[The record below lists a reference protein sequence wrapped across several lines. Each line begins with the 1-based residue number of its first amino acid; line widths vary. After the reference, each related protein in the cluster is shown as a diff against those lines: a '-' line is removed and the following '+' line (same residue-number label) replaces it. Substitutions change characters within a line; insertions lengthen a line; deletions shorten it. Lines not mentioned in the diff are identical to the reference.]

1 MTTAD
6 QSTENTAAEV
16 SPGAGPPANAPQG
29 CPHHGLGAQINLF
42 EKAFFQDPHPILAR
56 LRREEPIAFNPMV
69 NGYFVTRYNDIHEVL
84 KDPVTFSS
92 TGIVRMGTVLTPE
105 ALAILS
111 KGFPQGDNLLITDP
125 PVHTRLRRLLNR
137 GFTPPRVAAQ
147 EPQVRAI
154 ANNLIDAFIKDGRAD
169 LVGQFADILPVLVI
183 LTMVGVPAEDMA
195 QIKRWSDDWFE
206 LLFHR
211 VPPEAQPP
219 LAESVVAY
227 HRYCYKLIEERRKA
241 PREDLT
247 SYLASAEPDGEAL
260 SIPELIAA
268 IGGSLLAAGHETT
281 TGMIASTV
289 WRLLSE
295 PGLWEEIQREP
306 ALLNKAIE
314 ECLRYECIVISMMR
328 TTTRDVDLG
337 GVHMPKGTDL
347 FLFYLSAN
355 RDEDQFPEAD
365 RFNIHRAEQPHLG
378 FGRFTHFCLG
388 STLARLEIEIALK
401 LLLERL
407 PDLRLVPDQTLEY
420 RHNATLRGLKSLLVE
435 WRAPSQ

>member
-1 MTTAD
+1 MTTTD
-6 QSTENTAAEV
+6 QSTENA
-16 SPGAGPPANAPQG
+16 SPGAGPEADAPKG
-29 CPHHGLGAQINLF
+29 CPHQGLGAQINLF
-42 EKAFFQDPHPILAR
+42 EKTFFQDPHPILAR
-56 LRREEPIAFNPMV
+56 LRREEPIAYNPMV
-69 NGYFVTRYNDIHEVL
+69 NGYFVTRYKDINEVL

-105 ALAILS
+105 AIAILS
-111 KGFPQGDNLLITDP
+111 KGFPLGDNVLITDP

-137 GFTPPRVAAQ
+137 GFTPARIAAQ
-147 EPQVRAI
+147 EPRLRALT
-154 ANNLIDAFIKDGRAD
+154 NNLIDAFIKDGRAD
-169 LVGQFADILPVLVI
+169 LVGQFADILTVTAI
-183 LTMVGVPAEDMA
+183 LTMVGVPAEDMP

-206 LLFHR
+206 LLFNR

-227 HRYCYKLIEERRKA
+227 HHYCFDLIEQRRKE

-247 SYLASAEPDGEAL
+247 SYLVAAEPDGEAL
-260 SIPELIAA
+260 TIPELIAT

-281 TGMIASTV
+281 TGMLASTV

-295 PGLWEEIQREP
+295 PGLWGEIQRDP
-306 ALLNKAIE
+306 ALLDKAME
-314 ECLRYECIVISMMR
+314 ECLRYECIVMSMMR

-337 GVHMPKGTDL
+337 GVHLPKGTDI

-355 RDEDQFPEAD
+355 RDEDQFPEAN
-365 RFNIHRAEQPHLG
+365 RFNIHREEQAHLG

-388 STLARLEIEIALK
+388 APLARLEIKTALK

-407 PDLRLVPDQTLEY
+407 PELRLVPDQALEY

-435 WRAPSQ
+435 WKAPSP